1 MIGACE
7 RAAEI
12 AAALMKRRHSLR
24 TLAAALG
31 MANNNNE
38 CTLLR
43 YINQFKASGCIYRAG
58 STPKGAAVYAWQPE
72 LFQHEDRFEIV
83 ELDP

>member
-1 MIGACE
+1 MIGPCE

-12 AAALMKRRHSLR
+12 AAALMKRPHSLR

-31 MANNNNE
+31 MSNNNE

-43 YINQFKASGCIYRAG
+43 YIDQFKASGCVYRAG
-58 STPKGAAVYAWQPE
+58 STPKSAAVYAWQPE
-72 LFQHEDRFEIV
+72 LFKQPDSYKVV
-83 ELDP
+83 ELEP